1 MLNSLHDDIQS
12 AYRTGHSTETALLRV
27 HHDITYALD
36 NNACVILLMLDLSA
50 AFDVIDHD
58 ILFDRL
64 QYSFGISGS
73 ALSWIRSYLTDRSQ
87 CVSIGSVHSEN
98 MVLKHGVPQ

>member
-1 MLNSLHDDIQS
+1 MASLTPGGKFLELLCRGLVSLVMASDI
-12 AYRTGHSTETALLRV
+12 
-27 HHDITYALD
+27 IYALD

-64 QYSFGISGS
+64 QYSFVISGS
-73 ALSWIRSYLTDRSQ
+73 ALSWIRSEQ
-87 CVSIGSVHSEN
+87 CCFS
-98 MVLKHGVPQ
+98 

>member
-1 MLNSLHDDIQS
+1 
-12 AYRTGHSTETALLRV
+12 
-27 HHDITYALD
+27 
-36 NNACVILLMLDLSA
+36 MLDLSA

-64 QYSFGISGS
+64 QYSFDISGS

-87 CVSIGSVHSEN
+87 CVSIGSVHSDN
-98 MVLKHGVPQ
+98 MVLKHGVPQGSVLGLCALERKRSIRSYLGSTLTYSYTSKI